1 MMTSEKAML
10 LQGNEACVRAGLKAG
25 ATFYA
30 GYPITPS
37 SEVAEGYAEELPKIN
52 GKFIQ
57 MEDEIA
63 SMAAVVGASLAGAKS
78 ITATSGPGFS
88 LKQENLGYACMA
100 EVPCVII
107 NVQRSGPSTGGPTA
121 PSQGDVMQA
130 KWGTHGDHP
139 IIALSPYSV
148 RETYDMTI
156 QAFNLAEKY
165 RTPVVLLLDE
175 IIGHLRENV
184 VLPPD
189 EEIEIVERKKPADT
203 GEYLPFK
210 PDEDDIPPMANFGEG
225 HLFHVTGLHHDETG
239 FPNLNNQVV
248 DDLIRRLKRKVDN
261 AAEEIIDLEVNIP
274 EEADEVIVAYG
285 SVARSAIS
293 ACKQLQEEGINAGYI
308 RLKTIWPFPYNQLT
322 EYLKGV
328 NRVIVPEMN
337 LGQINGE
344 VERCVDT
351 ATKVTQL
358 GRVDTELITPQEIID
373 TIKKG
378 DE

>member
-1 MMTSEKAML
+1 MTSKQAILM
-10 LQGNEACVRAGLKAG
+10 QGNEACVKAGLKAG

-37 SEVAEGYAEELPKIN
+37 SEVAEGFAEELPKIN

-63 SMAAVVGASLAGAKS
+63 SMAAIVGASMTGAKS

-88 LKQENLGYACMA
+88 LKQENIGYACMA
-100 EVPCVII
+100 EVPCVVV

-121 PSQGDVMQA
+121 PAQGDVMQA

-139 IIALSPYSV
+139 VIALAPYSV

-156 QAFNLAEKY
+156 QSFNLAEKY

-175 IIGHLRENV
+175 LIGHLRENV
-184 VLPPD
+184 VLPD
-189 EEIEIVERKKPADT
+189 DDEIEIVDRKKPSQEED
-203 GEYLPFK
+203 YLPFR
-210 PDEDDIPPMANFGEG
+210 PDEDEIPPMANFGEG

-248 DDLIRRLKRKVDN
+248 DTLIRRLVNKIDRAVNEIVDIEVDIPQN
-261 AAEEIIDLEVNIP
+261 AET
-274 EEADEVIVAYG
+274 VIVAYG

-293 ACKQLQEEGINAGYI
+293 ACEQLNNKGMPTGYI
-308 RLKTIWPFPYNQLT
+308 RLKTIWPFPYQQLT
-322 EYLKGV
+322 DYLSNIKT
-328 NRVIVPEMN
+328 VIVPEMN

-344 VERCVDT
+344 VERCVDVS
-351 ATKVTQL
+351 TKVQKL
-358 GRVDTELITPQEIID
+358 GRVDTELITPQEIISA
-373 TIKKG
+373 IEKG
-378 DE
+378 EQG